1 MNFYKKEI
9 VTNCLIILIGLLLAT
24 LPVIII
30 KDITVPVSVISVS
43 IGCSLIA
50 TGISVLLSF
59 IYKERNT
66 EFYDYLTQIG
76 LSNIL
81 IGRSS
86 YDYFLQALQ
95 KSKCNIYIAQIG
107 APVIILHNKELFV
120 KLICSGV
127 CIKVLINVDQFE
139 KDIYFPSY
147 TNHDKIAREEFY
159 MFAKEIGIEIRE
171 TDYPLTRTLIIDNE
185 AILLNNRVGGHQ
197 VSSFVYIKNKTD
209 MSFYYYQLDQFQNIW
224 NVSKNFNSLSIQK

>member
-9 VTNCLIILIGLLLAT
+9 FTNCLIILIGLLLAT
-24 LPVIII
+24 LPVVVV
-30 KDITVPVSVISVS
+30 KDITVPVSVISIS
-43 IGCSLIA
+43 IGCSLVA

-76 LSNIL
+76 LSNVL
-81 IGRSS
+81 VGRSS
-86 YDYFLQALQ
+86 YDYSLQALR
-95 KSKCNIYIAQIG
+95 KAKCNIYLAQIG
-107 APVIILHNKELFV
+107 APVIILHNKELFE

-127 CIKVLINVDQFE
+127 SIKVLINVDQFE

-147 TNHDKIAREEFY
+147 TNHDKAAREEFY
-159 MFAKEIGIEIRE
+159 MFAKRIGIEIRE
-171 TDYPLTRTLIIDNE
+171 TNHPLTRTLIIDNE
-185 AILLNNRVGGHQ
+185 VILLNNRIGRHQ

-209 MSFYYYQLDQFQNIW
+209 MSFYDYQFDQFRDIW
-224 NVSKNFNSLSIQK
+224 NVSKEI

>member
-9 VTNCLIILIGLLLAT
+9 LTNCLIILIGLLLAT

-30 KDITVPVSVISVS
+30 KDITVPVSVISIS

-59 IYKERNT
+59 VYKERST

-76 LSNIL
+76 LSNVL
-81 IGRSS
+81 VGRTS
-86 YDYFLQALQ
+86 YDYSLQALR
-95 KSKCNIYIAQIG
+95 KAKCNIYYAQIG
-107 APVIILHNKELFV
+107 APVIILDNKELFE
-120 KLICSGV
+120 KLIRSGV
-127 CIKVLINVDQFE
+127 SIKVLINADQFE

-159 MFAKEIGIEIRE
+159 IFAKKIGMEIRE
-171 TDYPLTRTLIIDNE
+171 TDHPLTRTLIIDDE
-185 AILLNNRVGGHQ
+185 VILLNNRIGGHQ
-197 VSSFVYIKNKTD
+197 VTSFVYRKNKTD
-209 MSFYYYQLDQFQNIW
+209 MSFYDYQFDQFRDIW
-224 NVSKNFNSLSIQK
+224 NVSKEI